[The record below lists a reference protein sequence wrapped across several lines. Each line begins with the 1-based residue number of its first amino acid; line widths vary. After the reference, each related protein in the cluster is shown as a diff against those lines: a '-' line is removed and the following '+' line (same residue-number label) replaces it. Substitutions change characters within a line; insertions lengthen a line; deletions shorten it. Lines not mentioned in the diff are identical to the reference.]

1 MTAPNKLLENLW
13 DDARAAAMSEPEKLL
28 YRSNLLGSDKRVTNY
43 GGGNTSAKVMERD
56 PLTGQMVEVLWVK
69 GSGGDIGSMKMD
81 GFSTLYMDKVRALK
95 GLYRGVAFE
104 DEMVAYLPHCT
115 FNLNPRAASIDT
127 PLHAYVPRRHVDHV
141 HSDAII
147 ALAASVN
154 SRELTQ
160 QVFGDEIG
168 WLPWK
173 RPGFEL
179 GLWLEKLAT
188 ENPQM
193 RGAVLES
200 HGLFTWADDA
210 KDCYLTTLAIINK
223 AAVWLDAKSQGK
235 PVFGGARVAPL
246 PADERRTIAA
256 RLMPAIRGLISK
268 ERHKVGHF
276 DDSPEVLD
284 FVCSQMLG
292 TLAPMGTSCPD
303 HFLRTKIAPLV
314 VDFDPA
320 APDLDATLAGLPQA
334 IDAYR
339 AGYAAYYERCKHP
352 DSPALR
358 DPNAVVY
365 LVPGVGMIT
374 FALDKATA
382 RISGEFYVNAINVMR
397 GASTVSTYQ
406 ALPEQ
411 EAFDIEYWLLEEAK
425 LQRMPKPKA
434 LAGRVALVTGG
445 AGGIGSATAERL
457 LREGACVLLAD
468 IDGEAAE
475 SVAAQLAKAHGADV
489 VRSVAVDVTNEA
501 QVIAA
506 YAAAALEFG
515 GIDILVSNA
524 GIASSAPVEQTTLA
538 LILVSNAGI
547 ASSAPVEQTTLALWN
562 RNMDILSTGYFLVSR
577 EAFKLLRA
585 QGIGG
590 AVIFVA
596 SKNGLAASP
605 NASAYCTAKAAEIH
619 LARCLA
625 LEGAEAGIRV
635 NVVNPD
641 AVLRGSKIWSGEWLD
656 QRASTYGTDK
666 DGLEEMYRQRSLLK
680 RAVLPEDIA
689 EGVYFFAS
697 DLSAKSTGNILNVDA
712 GNKEAFTR

>member
-1 MTAPNKLLENLW
+1 MTANRIRNLW
-13 DDARAAAMSEPEKLL
+13 DDAVSAPMSEAEKLL

-43 GGGNTSAKVMERD
+43 GGGNTSAKVTERD
-56 PLTGQMVEVLWVK
+56 PLTGEAVQVLWVK

-81 GFSTLYMDKVRALK
+81 GFATLYMDKLQALK
-95 GLYRGVAFE
+95 GLYRGPAHE
-104 DEMVAYLPHCT
+104 DEMVGYLPHCT
-115 FNLNPRAASIDT
+115 FALNPRAASIDT
-127 PLHAYVPRRHVDHV
+127 PLHAYVPRLHVDHV

-147 ALAASVN
+147 AIAASTN
-154 SRELTQ
+154 SQALTQ
-160 QVFGDEIG
+160 EIFGNTIG

-179 GLWLEKLAT
+179 GLWLEELARD
-188 ENPQM
+188 NPQM

-210 KDCYLTTLAIINK
+210 KDCYLTTLDVINT
-223 AAVWLDAKSQGK
+223 AADWLAMKSADK
-235 PVFGGARVAPL
+235 PAFGGVARPSLA
-246 PADERRTIAA
+246 ADDRRAIAA
-256 RLMPAIRGLISK
+256 RLMPVIRGLVSGAG
-268 ERHKVGHF
+268 HKVGHF
-276 DDSPEVLD
+276 DDSPEVLEFLSSARLHD
-284 FVCSQMLG
+284 
-292 TLAPMGTSCPD
+292 LAPMGTSCPD

-314 VDFDPA
+314 VGFDPA
-320 APDLDATLAGLPQA
+320 QPDPDATIASLPA
-334 IDAYR
+334 AASAYR
-339 AGYAAYYERCKHP
+339 DGYAAYYDRCKR
-352 DSPALR
+352 DNSPALR
-358 DPNAVVY
+358 DPNAVIW
-365 LVPGVGMIT
+365 LVPGVGMLS
-374 FALDKATA
+374 FAQDKATA
-382 RISGEFYVNAINVMR
+382 RISAEFYVNAINVMR
-397 GASTVSTYQ
+397 GASAVSTYQ

-457 LREGACVLLAD
+457 LRDGACVMLAD
-468 IDGEAAE
+468 IDADAVDQ
-475 SVAAQLAKAHGADV
+475 VAQSLAQAHGADR
-489 VRSVAVDVTNEA
+489 VRAVAMDVTDEA
-501 QVIAA
+501 QVAR
-506 YAAAALEFG
+506 ALSATALAFG
-515 GIDILVSNA
+515 GLDILVSNA
-524 GIASSAPVEQTTLA
+524 GIASSAPVED
-538 LILVSNAGI
+538 
-547 ASSAPVEQTTLALWN
+547 TTLALWS
-562 RNMDILSTGYFLVSR
+562 RNMDILATGYFLVSR
-577 EAFKLLRA
+577 DAFRLLRA

-590 AVIFVA
+590 SVVFVA

-641 AVLRGSKIWSGEWLD
+641 AVLRGSRIWSGEWLD
-656 QRASTYGTDK
+656 QRASTYKTDK

-689 EGVYFFAS
+689 ESVCFFAS